1 MLDAWA
7 EILRGVPGSVLWLLA
22 FVPTVEENLRAEW
35 LRRGMSTERLVFA
48 RRVPLKDYLAR
59 LTLADLF
66 LDTLPMS
73 NGTTAAD
80 ALFMGVP
87 LLTCTGTGYAGRMGS
102 SVATAAGLSDMLMA
116 NMADYVRRG
125 IELGNSPERLE
136 ALKERLRL
144 AREQRS
150 AALFRPDAMVAELEA
165 AFEALARPDE
175 Q

>member
-1 MLDAWA
+1 
-7 EILRGVPGSVLWLLA
+7 
-22 FVPTVEENLRAEW
+22 
-35 LRRGMSTERLVFA
+35 
-48 RRVPLKDYLAR
+48 
-59 LTLADLF
+59 
-66 LDTLPMS
+66 
-73 NGTTAAD
+73 
-80 ALFMGVP
+80 
-87 LLTCTGTGYAGRMGS
+87 
-102 SVATAAGLSDMLMA
+102 MLMA